1 MSPKYRYIARYDKE
15 HYQRIKIRKETYQR
29 LKRLSQRSGL
39 TMLDIL
45 DRVIGLAEI
54 YSEIYGYIPEP
65 EQVKK
70 DIEEHAPKSILTMLI
85 LKKLDQHLRKHLT
98 KPEEEIQQ

>member
-1 MSPKYRYIARYDKE
+1 MSYRTRYEKT
-15 HYQRIKIRKETYQR
+15 HYTKIRIRKETYQE
-29 LKRLSQRSGL
+29 LKWLSQQSGL

-45 DRVIGLAEI
+45 DRAIGLAEI
-54 YSEIYGYIPEP
+54 YSEIYGYIPDP